1 MTTSYAT
8 LRDTLARAYRHHFY
22 DYDNQT
28 DTDESICDALID
40 ELQNAFNAYEDSVY
54 DTCHKFRDF
63 DTALERIDKGIRR
76 AAATASHNDK
86 AFIVAMLRD
95 YYDADFYGITIEA

>member
-1 MTTSYAT
+1 MTAYAN
-8 LRDTLARAYRHHFY
+8 LRNTLARAHKCHFY
-22 DYDNQT
+22 DYDHQT
-28 DTDESICDALID
+28 DADELFIDTILD

-54 DTCHKFRDF
+54 DRCNTFRDF

-86 AFIVAMLRD
+86 AFIVAVLRD
-95 YYDADFYGITIEA
+95 YYDADFYGMTITA